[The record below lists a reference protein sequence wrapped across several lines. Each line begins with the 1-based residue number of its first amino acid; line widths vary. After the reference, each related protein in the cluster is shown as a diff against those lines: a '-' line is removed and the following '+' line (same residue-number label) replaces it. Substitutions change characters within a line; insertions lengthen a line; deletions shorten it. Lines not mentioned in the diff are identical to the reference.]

1 MKPTPSL
8 PIMGLMLAAL
18 AAIAV
23 ASWVAWSWI
32 GPHDGRSG
40 TGGVIQASVDIGGP
54 FELIDQHGKPVSD
67 KTFRGQYML
76 IYFGY
81 GFCPDVCPT
90 ELSNMASA
98 LDVLGTKAKNVQPIF
113 ITVDPERDTP
123 EFLADYVAN
132 FHPRL
137 IGLTGTPEQ
146 VKAAAKAYKV
156 YYAKATKPGETDYL
170 MDHTSF
176 VYLWVRTG
184 DSSRSS
190 GDRPIP
196 PPWRK
201 PSPASW
207 RRAAPSPSSGRGRNG
222 CPAEAFDGPHGRFE
236 DNP

>member
-8 PIMGLMLAAL
+8 PIIGIMLGAL

-32 GPHDGRSG
+32 APHDERGR
-40 TGGVIQASVDIGGP
+40 TGGAIQAAVDIGGP
-54 FELIDQHGKPVSD
+54 FELVDQHGKPVSD
-67 KTFRGQYML
+67 KTFRGRYML

-81 GFCPDVCPT
+81 GYCPDVCPT
-90 ELSNMASA
+90 ELANMAAA
-98 LDVLGTKAKNVQPIF
+98 LDVLGSKAKDVQPIF

-123 EFLADYVAN
+123 EFLADYVVN

-156 YYAKATKPGETDYL
+156 YYAKAKKPGEADYL

-176 VYLWVRTG
+176 VYLM
-184 DSSRSS
+184 
-190 GDRPIP
+190 
-196 PPWRK
+196 
-201 PSPASW
+201 
-207 RRAAPSPSSGRGRNG
+207 
-222 CPAEAFDGPHGRFE
+222 GPEGRFLSLFRGQTDPATMAE
-236 DNP
+236 TIARFMTERGAVTGLRTEPVRLPG